1 MLSGA
6 DAGIKMNSTILSS
19 IHIIER
25 NDKNGEQSI
34 RMEPQ
39 ESSQADEGEQEA
51 PGLPEVRY
59 TGFRGT
65 QGCYENGA
73 GKWIKRKNL
82 LPSKIVELVFWTFLR
97 LRER

>member
-39 ESSQADEGEQEA
+39 ESSQADEGEQKA
-51 PGLPEVRY
+51 SGLPEVRY

-65 QGCYENGA
+65 QGGDKGRV

-82 LPSKIVELVFWTFLR
+82 QSNIRRITRPVT
-97 LRER
+97 

>member
-39 ESSQADEGEQEA
+39 ESSQADEGEQEK

-65 QGCYENGA
+65 QGGYENWVS
-73 GKWIKRKNL
+73 KWIKRKNL
-82 LPSKIVELVFWTFLR
+82 RSNTPRITHLAA
-97 LRER
+97 

>member
-39 ESSQADEGEQEA
+39 ESSQADEGEQKA
-51 PGLPEVRY
+51 PGLPEVHY

-65 QGCYENGA
+65 
-73 GKWIKRKNL
+73 
-82 LPSKIVELVFWTFLR
+82 
-97 LRER
+97 

>member
-6 DAGIKMNSTILSS
+6 DAGIKMNSTILNS

-51 PGLPEVRY
+51 PGLPEVHY

-65 QGCYENGA
+65 QGCYESWV
-73 GKWIKRKNL
+73 GKWIIER
-82 LPSKIVELVFWTFLR
+82 SMR
-97 LRER
+97 LRVA